1 MNKYDT
7 FPADFNTALQ
17 IVCIVGVWQVTV
29 KTPVQLEASP
39 PGTSSARILASVG
52 EGKLSR
58 SDRICEAQQ
67 QLSTLRI
74 RPKSQTC
81 YVTSGVFV
89 SGRPGETTLREKE
102 GPERR
107 GKNNS
112 KRCGP

>member
-17 IVCIVGVWQVTV
+17 IVCIGGVWQVTV

-67 QLSTLRI
+67 PPTKHSEDQAKITNMLCHFRGFCVWTA
-74 RPKSQTC
+74 
-81 YVTSGVFV
+81 
-89 SGRPGETTLREKE
+89 GRNNITGKGGARTEGEK
-102 GPERR
+102 
-107 GKNNS
+107 
-112 KRCGP
+112 